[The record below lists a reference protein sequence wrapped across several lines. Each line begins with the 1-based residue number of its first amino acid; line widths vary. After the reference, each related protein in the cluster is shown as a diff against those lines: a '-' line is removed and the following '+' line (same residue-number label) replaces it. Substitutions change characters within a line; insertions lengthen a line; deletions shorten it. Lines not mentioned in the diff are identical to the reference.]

1 MKNQIETIA
10 YSKIQHINVFFNK
23 IVYRNFHTHKEME
36 FLCLING
43 NATVNLYNRS
53 IQASAGSVIPV
64 NYHEPHEIRASRSA
78 DFIVIQLSDHI
89 FSEYFP
95 QIKTV
100 YFQSQDL
107 AETISPQ
114 EKAALWQEIY
124 RLSQS
129 YLLAFPLFELTCINA
144 VTGLMKTL
152 FDRCRPHFYTQQQY
166 RKAIYRPSER

>member
-114 EKAALWQEIY
+114 EKL
-124 RLSQS
+124 R
-129 YLLAFPLFELTCINA
+129 FGRKFT
-144 VTGLMKTL
+144 
-152 FDRCRPHFYTQQQY
+152 DY
-166 RKAIYRPSER
+166 RKAIYLRFLCSN